1 MKSAALLPRSLETRS
16 LITDVIHKHS
26 SSIFFLKKKNK
37 KKKLILNFGFQNAIV
52 ILVVRQV
59 TFRLLKINF
68 TNMEA
73 IVSIISCF

>member
-26 SSIFFLKKKNK
+26 SSIFFLKKK

-52 ILVVRQV
+52 ILVVKQV
-59 TFRLLKINF
+59 TFCLLKINF

>member
-26 SSIFFLKKKNK
+26 SSIFFLKKK
-37 KKKLILNFGFQNAIV
+37 KKLILNFGFQNAIV
-52 ILVVRQV
+52 ILVVKQV
-59 TFRLLKINF
+59 TFCLLKINF